1 MANARQFPKSGNG
14 FGRIKI
20 MEAIFELLFQFVF
33 EIVLEIAAELLF
45 AFGFESIASTM
56 RKGNDVNP
64 VLGGIG
70 YVLFGAVLGALS
82 WFILPEPFVK
92 SDFLRAANFI
102 FSPVIL
108 GFSLCLFSWFFR
120 RKAKGEG
127 IFSLKVFLFGVLFA
141 VSYSITRAGLISQW
155 Q

>member
-1 MANARQFPKSGNG
+1 M
-14 FGRIKI
+14 I
-20 MEAIFELLFQFVF
+20 EVLFQFII

-70 YVLFGAVLGALS
+70 YVLFGSILGALS
-82 WFILPEPFVK
+82 WFVFSEPFVK
-92 SDFLRAANFI
+92 SEFLKAANFI

-108 GFSLCLFSWFFR
+108 GFSLCFFSWLFR

-127 IFSLKVFLFGVLFA
+127 IFSLKVFIFGVLFA
-141 VSYSITRAGLISQW
+141 VSYSITRAALINQW